1 MQPSAAPPE
10 LSVDPFSV
18 DVLADPTQFQHDLRE
33 AGPVARLPDYGI
45 YATGRFDEV
54 KAVLT
59 DHSRFTTTGGVGLSD
74 IRKPEAWRVNN
85 PLLEN
90 DTTEHGD
97 IRSGRKRIMLPAA
110 NRQWK
115 ETVET
120 EDATPDDHLREQ
132 RE

>member
-33 AGPVARLPDYGI
+33 AGPVARLPAYGS

-59 DHSRFTTTGGVGLSD
+59 DNSRFNTPGGVGLSD
-74 IRKPEAWRVNN
+74 IRKPAAWRVKN
-85 PLLEN
+85 PLLEI
-90 DTTEHGD
+90 DHTEHAD
-97 IRSGRKRIMLPAA
+97 IRTG
-110 NRQWK
+110 
-115 ETVET
+115 
-120 EDATPDDHLREQ
+120 
-132 RE
+132 

>member
-74 IRKPEAWRVNN
+74 IRKPDDWRVQN
-85 PLLEN
+85 PLLEI
-90 DTTEHGD
+90 DPPAD
-97 IRSGRKRIMLPAA
+97 RKSTRL
-110 NRQWK
+110 NSSHYCH
-115 ETVET
+115 T
-120 EDATPDDHLREQ
+120 
-132 RE
+132 